1 MFTNSFADTVVVGA
15 LRVMSELLVLAIT
28 WWYTYQSYHIM
39 EDSIKRGTSILTLLV
54 YNGKFPTKCRIVL

>member
-1 MFTNSFADTVVVGA
+1 
-15 LRVMSELLVLAIT
+15 MSELLVLAIT

-39 EDSIKRGTSILTLLV
+39 EDSLKRGTSILTLLV